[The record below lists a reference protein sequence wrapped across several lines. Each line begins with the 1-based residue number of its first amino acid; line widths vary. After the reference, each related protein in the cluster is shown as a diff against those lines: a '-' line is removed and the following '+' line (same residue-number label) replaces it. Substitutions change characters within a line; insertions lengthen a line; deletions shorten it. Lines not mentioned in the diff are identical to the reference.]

1 MDVESVGVNESA
13 VLEWLEKDHGN
24 DNFEAACAH
33 DYIVYLSALVDALRL
48 ERDTLLELLDDA
60 LERLAYAESIVAAI
74 HQLTKDA
81 SLSIVQTTTDPP
93 AA

>member
-1 MDVESVGVNESA
+1 MRPGEAVDVEG
-13 VLEWLEKDHGN
+13 
-24 DNFEAACAH
+24 
-33 DYIVYLSALVDALRL
+33 LVDALRL

-74 HQLTKDA
+74 HQLTKET
-81 SLSIVQTTTDPP
+81 SLNIVQTTTDPP

>member
-1 MDVESVGVNESA
+1 MRPGEAVDVEG
-13 VLEWLEKDHGN
+13 
-24 DNFEAACAH
+24 
-33 DYIVYLSALVDALRL
+33 LVDVFRL

>member
-1 MDVESVGVNESA
+1 MRPGEAVDVEG
-13 VLEWLEKDHGN
+13 
-24 DNFEAACAH
+24 
-33 DYIVYLSALVDALRL
+33 LVDALRL